1 MLSSSLIFMIII
13 SCLIAISYQQT
24 YSVQLETRNETGH
37 IRVNVERHLEGHRM
51 TIFEFAV
58 VLITA
63 PAIATL
69 CYGAY
74 LSYTGKDQASVPRAS
89 SPTNRESKPATQ
101 SAQALPAT

>member
-1 MLSSSLIFMIII
+1 
-13 SCLIAISYQQT
+13 
-24 YSVQLETRNETGH
+24 
-37 IRVNVERHLEGHRM
+37 M

-74 LSYTGKDQASVPRAS
+74 LSHTGKDAA
-89 SPTNRESKPATQ
+89 SKPRTSAPVKDLKPKTATE
-101 SAQALPAT
+101 SAPVARAA

>member
-1 MLSSSLIFMIII
+1 
-13 SCLIAISYQQT
+13 
-24 YSVQLETRNETGH
+24 
-37 IRVNVERHLEGHRM
+37 M

-89 SPTNRESKPATQ
+89 ASTNRDMKPAMQ
-101 SAQALPAT
+101 SARAVPAS